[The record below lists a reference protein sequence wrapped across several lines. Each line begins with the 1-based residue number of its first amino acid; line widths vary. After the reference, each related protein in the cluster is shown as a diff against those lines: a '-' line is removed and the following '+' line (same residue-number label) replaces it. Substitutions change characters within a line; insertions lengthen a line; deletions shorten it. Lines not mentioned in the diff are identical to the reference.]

1 MTKIRIPAMDIARRH
16 PLFLKGTTDAA
27 YARFASDL
35 AELMEKLNIEEFKG
49 DNLRELA
56 IVLTMYYEDMI
67 SDLGIWN
74 ALTDSFQELYGRQL
88 PFYDVDMQNY
98 YRNEPNVEDIR
109 FLIWLLMTRTEPS
122 AVVSP
127 DTPALEAAARTACSL
142 MDKRFEDMPVNE
154 ELKEFFTKAEFA
166 QNFYA
171 QLDLMKWSYF
181 ACYASCNENAPM
193 LIRQQ
198 AQRLSFSL
206 NCPPPIAVNVAESI
220 AMFENRLQPLAM
232 RPQDWLARIVR
243 NNGNAEAADRIAS
256 QRYLPFDF
264 YLITDAVKGES
275 MTFESLRGEK
285 FTLSDLRLSHPQP
298 ECYDSKSAMVF
309 FVEYGGE
316 FYIGAQG
323 SWSNN
328 TEAFDAEKKARKHN
342 TTLCLDNRRK
352 LIEENSGSPL
362 FYFNNADMLRLF
374 LTERVGLPKKTVSQ
388 LTLPQEEMDFT
399 VFVRESDF
407 NVVYF
412 PNVARLICDPRNPLY
427 DAEYAKVN
435 TFGNIFMLP
444 GDMLRYL
451 HEHDMLPEARINC
464 FGGEEEGKKIVKD
477 NFDFFA
483 RMMQG
488 SAY

>member
-1 MTKIRIPAMDIARRH
+1 MTKFRIPAMDIARRH
-16 PLFLKGTTDAA
+16 PLYVKGTTDAA

-49 DNLRELA
+49 NNLRELA
-56 IVLTMYYEDMI
+56 IVLTMYYEDMV

-98 YRNEPNVEDIR
+98 YRNEPNVDDIR

-122 AVVSP
+122 ALVSP

-142 MDKRFEDMPVNE
+142 MDKRFEDMPINQ
-154 ELKEFFTKAEFA
+154 ELKEFFTKATFA
-166 QNFYA
+166 ENFYA
-171 QLDLMKWSYF
+171 QLDVMKWSYF
-181 ACYASCNENAPM
+181 ACYASCNENAPL
-193 LIRQQ
+193 LIRKQ
-198 AQRLSFSL
+198 AQNLSFSL
-206 NCPPPIAVNVAESI
+206 NCPPPIAVNVSESI
-220 AMFENRLQPLAM
+220 AMYENRLQPLAM

-243 NNGNAEAADRIAS
+243 NNGNVEAAEKIGS

-264 YLITDAVKGES
+264 YLISDAKKGES
-275 MTFESLRGEK
+275 MTFESVRGEK

-316 FYIGAQG
+316 FYIGSQG
-323 SWSNN
+323 SWSAN
-328 TEAFDAEKKARKHN
+328 TDAFEAEKKTRKQN
-342 TTLCLDNRRK
+342 TTLCINNRRR
-352 LIEENSGSPL
+352 LIEENNGSPL

-374 LTERVGLPKKTVSQ
+374 LTERVGLSKLNVSQ
-388 LTLPQEEMDFT
+388 LTLPQEEVDFT

-427 DAEYAKVN
+427 DAEYAKAN
-435 TFGNIFMLP
+435 TFSNIFMLP

-451 HEHDMLPEARINC
+451 NDHNMLPEAAINC
-464 FGGEEEGKKIVKD
+464 FGGEEEGKKIVKE